1 MCLMSGTQCMS
12 ITVELTA
19 RMKEGMDL
27 ITLGAILKDM
37 DLGIRMT

>member
-1 MCLMSGTQCMS
+1 MRLMSGTQHIS

-27 ITLGAILKDM
+27 IIPGAVLKGM
-37 DLGIRMT
+37 DLGIGMT

>member
-1 MCLMSGTQCMS
+1 MCLMSGAQHMS

-27 ITLGAILKDM
+27 IIPGTILKNM
-37 DLGIRMT
+37 DLGIREN